1 MIVLSYRGRTM
12 RTSGIPIIFVHTG
25 NAQEFAHIAFRQAVR
40 ASPFNKVVLLTDVR
54 RSGLDGVTQVML
66 ADYDSAAIE
75 FERLYRHTSV
85 NRLEYERFCFSRWFY
100 VGEFVRRHGIER
112 FCILDSDI
120 LLFAPIEHFVAAFD
134 GYEAGNW
141 AWANVITAP
150 ALDTMCEYFETI
162 FRHNQ
167 LLHSLANKYR
177 IGDKPHLSDMMALWE
192 LAAGR
197 SEFLDQT
204 ELAARGFDDRIN
216 SSFGG
221 LFVMDDGIKSLWVG
235 HDGIPRARRARDGV
249 EVPFHFLHFQGPAKL
264 LMPKFAWLTRRD
276 RLHFNSRVAW
286 LQLRLRFG
294 QLRYRLRLRTRAKA
308 VAARFVR
315 AIDVRHS

>member
-1 MIVLSYRGRTM
+1 M

-25 NAQEFAHIAFRQAVR
+25 NVQEFAHIAFRQAVR
-40 ASPFNKVVLLTDVR
+40 ASPFNKVFLLTDVLR
-54 RSGLDGVTQVML
+54 PGLDGVTQVKL
-66 ADYDSAAIE
+66 ADYASAAIE
-75 FERLYRHTSV
+75 FGRLYRHTSV
-85 NRLEYERFCFSRWFY
+85 NSVEYERLCFSRWFY
-100 VGEFVRRHGIER
+100 VREFVRRHGIER
-112 FCILDSDI
+112 FCIFDSDI
-120 LLFAPIEHFVAAFD
+120 LLFSPIEHFVAAFE

-141 AWANVITAP
+141 AWANVIAVP

-162 FRHNQ
+162 FRDKQ

-177 IGDKPHLSDMMALWE
+177 IGDRLHLSDMMALWE

-221 LFVMDDGIKSLWVG
+221 LFVMDDGIKSLRVG

-249 EVPFHFLHFQGPAKL
+249 EVAFHFLHFQGGPAKL

-276 RLHFNSRVAW
+276 RLHLSSRVAW
-286 LQLRLRFG
+286 LQLRVRFG

-315 AIDVRHS
+315 AIDVGHS